1 MSVKRLKVPLALAI
15 ALAAIAW
22 LVVRGVSQNDVY
34 MATLDQ
40 WDAERARR
48 ETVRLMGFVKEGSIR
63 QDPDRLVTAFVL
75 RNEKAT
81 REIQVS
87 YAGVTPGL
95 FRDGTSVVA
104 AGRLREDGVLGAT
117 ELMTKCPSKYEGQD
131 SPHGDKTSPA
141 PPAAATTDDRPV
153 GG

>member
-1 MSVKRLKVPLALAI
+1 LSVKRLKVPLALAM

-22 LVVRGVSQNDVY
+22 LVVRGVAQNDVY

-40 WDAERARR
+40 WDAARAHR

-63 QDPDRLVTAFVL
+63 QDPDRLVTSFTI
-75 RNEKAT
+75 RNEKST
-81 REIQVS
+81 KEIQVTYS
-87 YAGVTPGL
+87 GVTPGL

-104 AGRLREDGVLGAT
+104 AGRLRDDGVLGAT

-131 SPHGDKTSPA
+131 TPHGDKGSAA
-141 PPAAATTDDRPV
+141 PPEARATDDRPV